1 MIELQTGDLL
11 LFHGSSWLSLFLE
24 YMGQSKYSHV
34 GIILKNPS
42 FINESLKDG
51 LYLWD
56 ASYSYTPEVENH
68 KNLYGVQIHKL
79 DDILPLYKNHSIY
92 VRKVSV
98 DRNIDFEQQ
107 IKCIHEEVHSKPYN
121 IHLIDWIVAKLNII
135 YPFQYFSWWKQTDR
149 FWCSSLVAFIYYRLG
164 WISDVNWSLVA
175 PRDFSSVESSK
186 LSFSVTISDEE
197 ELN

>member
-68 KNLYGVQIHKL
+68 KI

-98 DRNIDFEQQ
+98 DRNIDFEKQ
-107 IKCIHEEVHSKPYN
+107 IKSIHEEVHSKPYN

-135 YPFQYFSWWKQTDR
+135 YPFHYFSWWKQTDR

-175 PRDFSSVESSK
+175 PRDFSSVESSQ
-186 LSFSVTISDEE
+186 LSFSVIISDEE

>member
-34 GIILKNPS
+34 GIILKNPI

-135 YPFQYFSWWKQTDR
+135 YPFHYFSWWKQTDR